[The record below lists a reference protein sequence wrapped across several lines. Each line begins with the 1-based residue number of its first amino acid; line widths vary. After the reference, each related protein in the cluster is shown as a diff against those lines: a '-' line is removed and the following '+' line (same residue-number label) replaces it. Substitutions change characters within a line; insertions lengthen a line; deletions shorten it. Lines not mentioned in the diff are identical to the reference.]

1 MTVLN
6 FGLNYHENNG
16 NMVLTYI
23 IRFMEEDFM
32 KKRLLMIIAVVTMIF
47 CCGCGNAI
55 PDLSEEESA
64 MVSEYAAGLLLKYD
78 SEYETKFLNEKELE
92 EQEAIQ
98 KKIEEEAARRA
109 EIAAA
114 AEQKNQK
121 ENDEEASLDGQ
132 ETETVE
138 KVDPA
143 AFLGLGDISLSC
155 NSVMVCDSYPQSG
168 DDLYFAVSASAQDT
182 KLVVLQFVLQ
192 NNGTQPTDV
201 NIVQLAPKFKI
212 SINEGAYY
220 NSMITL
226 LNDDLNLYA
235 GTLQPGDQVPLVLIA
250 EMKTEQTEQIS
261 CADLY
266 IKASEGILKTRVWEQ

>member
-121 ENDEEASLDGQ
+121 EKPCLLRR
-132 ETETVE
+132 
-138 KVDPA
+138 K
-143 AFLGLGDISLSC
+143 
-155 NSVMVCDSYPQSG
+155 
-168 DDLYFAVSASAQDT
+168 SASTIILQSSS
-182 KLVVLQFVLQ
+182 KLVL
-192 NNGTQPTDV
+192 GSQPS
-201 NIVQLAPKFKI
+201 NSLA
-212 SINEGAYY
+212 
-220 NSMITL
+220 L
-226 LNDDLNLYA
+226 A
-235 GTLQPGDQVPLVLIA
+235 GLPMSSSTSAG
-250 EMKTEQTEQIS
+250 
-261 CADLY
+261 
-266 IKASEGILKTRVWEQ
+266 R